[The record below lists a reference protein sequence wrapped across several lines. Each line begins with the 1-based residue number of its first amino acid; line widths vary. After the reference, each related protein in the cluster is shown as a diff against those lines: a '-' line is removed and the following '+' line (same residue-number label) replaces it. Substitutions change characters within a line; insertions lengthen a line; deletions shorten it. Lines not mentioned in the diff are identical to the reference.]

1 MKLNNMKDGK
11 HKRGRPPTKPVV
23 FKDGFYLEVRNRATD
38 PGSGVK
44 ICKATYAEMLVA
56 IEEYRKIKLV
66 VVLGEYKNG
75 ERVDGISPRKRKKA
89 A

>member
-1 MKLNNMKDGK
+1 MKLNNLKGGK

-23 FKDGFYLEVRNRATD
+23 FKDGFYLEVHNRATD

-44 ICKATYAEMLVA
+44 ICKATYEEMLAA
-56 IEEYRKIKLV
+56 IDDYRRTKLV
-66 VVLGEYKNG
+66 VVLGAYK
-75 ERVDGISPRKRKKA
+75 DGKPVNTIVPKKRKKA

>member
-1 MKLNNMKDGK
+1 MKLNNLKGGK

-44 ICKATYAEMLVA
+44 ICKATHEEMLAA
-56 IEEYRKIKLV
+56 IDDYRRTKLV
-66 VVLGEYKNG
+66 VVLGAYK
-75 ERVDGISPRKRKKA
+75 DGKPVNAAVPKKRKKA